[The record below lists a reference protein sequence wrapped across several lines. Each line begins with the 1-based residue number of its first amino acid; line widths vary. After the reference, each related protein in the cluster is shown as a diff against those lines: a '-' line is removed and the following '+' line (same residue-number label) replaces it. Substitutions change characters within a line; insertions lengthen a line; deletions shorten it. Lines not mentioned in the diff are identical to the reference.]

1 MIPFLKVLFAGVFA
15 FMTYQVVVT
24 STKSNLF
31 KEWDYLGSIPWMR
44 TTLYDFYANAL
55 LIALWVLYK
64 EKALWSKT
72 VWVLLLAGLGSIAT
86 SAYVLIQLFRLKKGD
101 SIVDLLIKQN

>member
-1 MIPFLKVLFAGVFA
+1 
-15 FMTYQVVVT
+15 
-24 STKSNLF
+24 
-31 KEWDYLGSIPWMR
+31 
-44 TTLYDFYANAL
+44 L

-86 SAYVLIQLFRLKKGD
+86 SAYVLIQLFRLKKGE